1 MVSGSVSFAIEE
13 PSQTSQARRAA
24 LEMAAG
30 IGLGEIQA
38 GQVAIVMTE
47 VCTNILKHARRGE
60 ILLRVTGDDSTGP
73 TYLEILALDHG
84 PGMRDLEMC
93 LTDGYTTGSSPGHGL
108 GAIRR
113 LAGESDFYSVRDEG
127 TAVLARWSPSAELPG
142 ERLRVGAVNVPK
154 KGQEVCGDSWGVEQ
168 NDEISLILVADGL
181 GHGYGAHEA
190 SQEAVRMLRNH
201 PNASAGNLLELTHNA
216 LRSFR
221 GAAVA
226 VARIDR
232 IRRHVTFA
240 GAGNV
245 MAQIYAGAQPVQH
258 LVSVNG
264 TAGHQCSRLREFS
277 YAWPADGM
285 LILFSDGLASGT
297 GIARAGLALRDPSII
312 AGVLYRD
319 FARGIDDA
327 TVVVAKAA

>member
-1 MVSGSVSFAIEE
+1 VSGSVSFVIEDS
-13 PSQTSQARRAA
+13 SQTSQARRAA
-24 LEMAAG
+24 LEMAG
-30 IGLGEIQA
+30 RMGLGEIQA
-38 GQVAIVMTE
+38 GQVGIVVTE
-47 VCTNILKHARRGE
+47 ICTNILKHAGRGE
-60 ILLRVTGDDSTGP
+60 ILLRVTGDDSDGP
-73 TYLEILALDHG
+73 TDLEVLALDRG
-84 PGMRDLEMC
+84 PGMRDLERC
-93 LTDGYTTGSSPGHGL
+93 LTDGYTTGSSPGQGM

-113 LAGESDFYSVRDEG
+113 LSTQSDFYSSPEEG
-127 TAVLARWSPSAELPG
+127 TAILARWSPSAELRG
-142 ERLRVGAVNVPK
+142 DRLRIGAVNVPK
-154 KGQEVCGDSWGVEQ
+154 KGQEVCGDSWGIEQ

-181 GHGYGAHEA
+181 GHGYEAHEA
-190 SQEAVRMLRNH
+190 SQEAVRMLRNN
-201 PNASAGNLLELTHNA
+201 PNASAGNLLELTHSA

-226 VARIDR
+226 IARIDR
-232 IRRHVTFA
+232 ILRQVKFA

-245 MAQIYAGAQPVQH
+245 MAQIYAGARPVQH

-264 TAGHQCSRLREFS
+264 TAGHQWSRLREFT
-277 YAWPADGM
+277 YPWPEDGM

-297 GIARAGLALRDPSII
+297 GLQARAGLALCDPSII